1 MKLYLASLS
10 PARKETLER
19 VGIQPTLLPHEVDEE
34 ALIAEASAGGVVEP
48 AAIVQMLAEAKALDA
63 CRRSK
68 VTGLVLGGDS
78 MFEVDGD
85 VFGKPHTPEAARE
98 RWLRQ
103 RGKTGVLHS
112 GHSLVHCVDGEV
124 IHTAGGA
131 TAAGV
136 RFASD
141 VTEEEIDA
149 YIATGEPLTVAGAF
163 TIDAR
168 GAGFIESIDGDPYTV
183 VGLSVSKLR
192 QLVRELG
199 FSFTDLWNQ

>member
-1 MKLYLASLS
+1 VKLYLASLS
-10 PARKETLER
+10 PTRKETLER
-19 VGIQPTLLPHEVDEE
+19 VGIQPTLLSHEVDEE
-34 ALIAEASAGGVVEP
+34 ALIAEASVAGVVEP
-48 AAIVQMLAEAKALDA
+48 TAIVQMLAEAKALDA

-78 MFEVDGD
+78 MFAVDGG

-103 RGKTGVLHS
+103 RGKEGVLHS

-124 IHTAGGA
+124 MHTAGGA
-131 TAAGV
+131 TAAAV
-136 RFASD
+136 RFAGD
-141 VTEEEIDA
+141 ITEDEIDA
-149 YIATGEPLTVAGAF
+149 YIATGEPLKVAGAF
-163 TIDAR
+163 TIDAK

>member
-10 PARKETLER
+10 PTRKETLER
-19 VGIQPTLLPHEVDEE
+19 VGIQPTLLSHEVDEE
-34 ALIAEASAGGVVEP
+34 ALIAEASVAGVVEP
-48 AAIVQMLAEAKALDA
+48 TAIVQMLAEAKALDA

-78 MFEVDGD
+78 MFAVDGG

-103 RGKTGVLHS
+103 RGKEGVLHS

-124 IHTAGGA
+124 MHTAGGA
-131 TAAGV
+131 TAAAV
-136 RFASD
+136 RFAGD
-141 VTEEEIDA
+141 ITEDEIDA
-149 YIATGEPLTVAGAF
+149 YIATGEPLKVAGAF
-163 TIDAR
+163 TIDAK